1 MLTRIFL
8 LIAIVA
14 GLTAGVLNFVKVKE
28 NITVLRTDLKTT
40 QDTLASTKTDLNNTK
55 STLVKTE
62 SDLKRTRTQLADAVA
77 ERDKA
82 VKAEAL
88 AQQRAQKL
96 TDEMTDVRKKL
107 DDAQA
112 ELAAYSVAG
121 MTPLEVANA
130 NKQIKELQNTINAL
144 RAENKF
150 IGSKLKKV
158 EAELALITD
167 PDPDSR
173 PSLPATL
180 HGKVVVY
187 DPKWEFVLLDVGE
200 DQGVVV
206 NGELLV
212 NRNGKLIAKVIVRS
226 IQKDRCIAN
235 IVSGWKYGELIE
247 GDSVIPANPAS

>member
-40 QDTLASTKTDLNNTK
+40 QDNLASTKTDLNNTK
-55 STLVKTE
+55 STLAKTE

-112 ELAAYSVAG
+112 ELAAYNVAG

-130 NKQIKELQNTINAL
+130 NKQIKELQNTLNAL
-144 RAENKF
+144 RAENK
-150 IGSKLKKV
+150 ILGTTIRNLKS
-158 EAELALITD
+158 ELAIYR
-167 PDPDSR
+167 DPDSR
-173 PSLPATL
+173 PPLPATL

>member
-40 QDTLASTKTDLNNTK
+40 QDNLASTKTDLNNTK
-55 STLVKTE
+55 STLAKTE

-112 ELAAYSVAG
+112 ELAAYKVAG

-130 NKQIKELQNTINAL
+130 NKQIKELQNTLNAL
-144 RAENKF
+144 RAENK
-150 IGSKLKKV
+150 ILLTTIRNLKS
-158 EAELALITD
+158 ELAIYRD
-167 PDPDSR
+167 PESR
-173 PSLPATL
+173 PPLPATL

>member
-40 QDTLASTKTDLNNTK
+40 QDNLASTKTDLNNTK
-55 STLVKTE
+55 STLAKTE

-112 ELAAYSVAG
+112 ELAAYKVAG

-130 NKQIKELQNTINAL
+130 NKQIKELQNTLNAL
-144 RAENKF
+144 RAENK
-150 IGSKLKKV
+150 ILGTTIRNLKS
-158 EAELALITD
+158 ELAIYR
-167 PDPDSR
+167 DPDSR

>member
-55 STLVKTE
+55 STLAKTE

-130 NKQIKELQNTINAL
+130 NKQIKELQNTINGL
-144 RAENKF
+144 RGENK
-150 IGSKLKKV
+150 ILGTTIRNLKS
-158 EAELALITD
+158 ELAIYR
-167 PDPDSR
+167 DPDSR

-200 DQGVVV
+200 DQGVLV

-212 NRNGKLIAKVIVRS
+212 NRDGKLIAKVIVRS

>member
-40 QDTLASTKTDLNNTK
+40 QDNLASTKTDLNNTK
-55 STLVKTE
+55 STLAKTE

-130 NKQIKELQNTINAL
+130 NKQIKELQNTINGL
-144 RAENKF
+144 RGENK
-150 IGSKLKKV
+150 ILGTTIRNLKS
-158 EAELALITD
+158 ELAIYR
-167 PDPDSR
+167 DPDSR

-200 DQGVVV
+200 DQGVLV

-212 NRNGKLIAKVIVRS
+212 NRDGKLIAKVIVRS

>member
-40 QDTLASTKTDLNNTK
+40 QDNLASTKTDLNNTK
-55 STLVKTE
+55 NTLAKTE
-62 SDLKRTRTQLADAVA
+62 SDLKLTRTQLAAAAA

-112 ELAAYSVAG
+112 ELAAYKVAG

-130 NKQIKELQNTINAL
+130 NKQIKELQNTLNAL
-144 RAENKF
+144 RAENK
-150 IGSKLKKV
+150 ILLTTIRNLKS
-158 EAELALITD
+158 ELAIYRD
-167 PDPDSR
+167 PESR
-173 PSLPATL
+173 PPLPATL

>member
-40 QDTLASTKTDLNNTK
+40 QDNLASTKTDLNNTK
-55 STLVKTE
+55 STLAKTE
-62 SDLKRTRTQLADAVA
+62 SDLKRTAQQLAVAVA

-112 ELAAYSVAG
+112 ELAAYKVAG

-130 NKQIKELQNTINAL
+130 NKQIKELQNTINGL
-144 RAENKF
+144 RGENK
-150 IGSKLKKV
+150 ILGTTIRNLKS
-158 EAELALITD
+158 ELAIYR
-167 PDPDSR
+167 DPDSR

-200 DQGVVV
+200 DQGVLV

-212 NRNGKLIAKVIVRS
+212 NRDGKLIAKVIVRS

>member
-55 STLVKTE
+55 STLAKTE
-62 SDLKRTRTQLADAVA
+62 SDLKRTAQQLAVAVA

-112 ELAAYSVAG
+112 ELAAYKVAG

-130 NKQIKELQNTINAL
+130 NKQIKELQNTLNAL
-144 RAENKF
+144 RAENK
-150 IGSKLKKV
+150 ILLTTIRNLKS
-158 EAELALITD
+158 ELAIYR
-167 PDPDSR
+167 DPDSR
-173 PSLPATL
+173 PPLPATL

-187 DPKWEFVLLDVGE
+187 DPKWEFVLLNVGE

-212 NRNGKLIAKVIVRS
+212 NRDGKLIAKVIVRS

>member
-40 QDTLASTKTDLNNTK
+40 QDNLASTKTDLNNTK
-55 STLVKTE
+55 STLAKTE

-112 ELAAYSVAG
+112 ELAAYKVAG

-130 NKQIKELQNTINAL
+130 NKQIKELQNTINGL
-144 RAENKF
+144 RGENK
-150 IGSKLKKV
+150 ILGTTIRNLKS
-158 EAELALITD
+158 ELAIYR
-167 PDPDSR
+167 DPDSR

-200 DQGVVV
+200 DQGVLV

-212 NRNGKLIAKVIVRS
+212 NRDGKLIAKVIVRS

>member
-1 MLTRIFL
+1 MLTRICL

-28 NITVLRTDLKTT
+28 NITTLRV
-40 QDTLASTKTDLNNTK
+40 TLNNTSNELATTKTDLNKTK
-55 STLVKTE
+55 STLAKTE
-62 SDLKRTRTQLADAVA
+62 SDLKRTAQQLAVAVA

-112 ELAAYSVAG
+112 ELAAYKVAG

-130 NKQIKELQNTINAL
+130 NKQIKELQNTLNAL
-144 RAENKF
+144 RAENK
-150 IGSKLKKV
+150 ILGTTIRNLKS
-158 EAELALITD
+158 ELAIYR
-167 PDPDSR
+167 DPDSR

-200 DQGVVV
+200 DQGVLV

-212 NRNGKLIAKVIVRS
+212 NRDGKLIAKVIVRS

>member
-40 QDTLASTKTDLNNTK
+40 QDNLASTKTDLNNTK
-55 STLVKTE
+55 STLAKTE
-62 SDLKRTRTQLADAVA
+62 SDLKRTRTQLADAAA

-112 ELAAYSVAG
+112 ELAAYKVAG

-130 NKQIKELQNTINAL
+130 NKQIKELQNTLNAL
-144 RAENKF
+144 RAENK
-150 IGSKLKKV
+150 ILGTTIRNLKS
-158 EAELALITD
+158 ELAIYR
-167 PDPDSR
+167 DPDSR

-200 DQGVVV
+200 DQGVLV

-212 NRNGKLIAKVIVRS
+212 NRDGKLIAKVIVRS

>member
-55 STLVKTE
+55 STLAKTE
-62 SDLKRTRTQLADAVA
+62 SDLKRTAQQLAVAVA

-112 ELAAYSVAG
+112 ELAAYKVAG

-130 NKQIKELQNTINAL
+130 NKQIKELQNTLNGL
-144 RAENKF
+144 RGENK
-150 IGSKLKKV
+150 ILGTTIRNLKS
-158 EAELALITD
+158 ELAIYR
-167 PDPDSR
+167 DPDSR

-200 DQGVVV
+200 DQGVLV

-212 NRNGKLIAKVIVRS
+212 NRDGKLIAKVIVRS

>member
-55 STLVKTE
+55 STLAKTE
-62 SDLKRTRTQLADAVA
+62 SDLKRTAQQLAVAVA

-88 AQQRAQKL
+88 AQQRVQKL

-112 ELAAYSVAG
+112 ELAAYKVAG

-130 NKQIKELQNTINAL
+130 NKQIKELQNTLNGL
-144 RAENKF
+144 RGENK
-150 IGSKLKKV
+150 ILGTTIRNLKS
-158 EAELALITD
+158 ELAIYR
-167 PDPDSR
+167 DPDSR

-200 DQGVVV
+200 DQGVLV

-212 NRNGKLIAKVIVRS
+212 NRDGKLIAKVIVRS

>member
-40 QDTLASTKTDLNNTK
+40 QDNLASTKTDLNNTK
-55 STLVKTE
+55 STLAKTE
-62 SDLKRTRTQLADAVA
+62 SDLKRTRTQLAAAAA

-112 ELAAYSVAG
+112 ELAAYKVAG

-130 NKQIKELQNTINAL
+130 NKQIKELQNTLNAL
-144 RAENKF
+144 RAENK
-150 IGSKLKKV
+150 ILLTTIRNLKS
-158 EAELALITD
+158 ELAIYRD
-167 PDPDSR
+167 PESR
-173 PSLPATL
+173 PPLPATL

>member
-40 QDTLASTKTDLNNTK
+40 QDNLASTKTDLNNTK
-55 STLVKTE
+55 STLAKTE

-130 NKQIKELQNTINAL
+130 NKQIKELQNTINGL
-144 RAENKF
+144 REENKF

-167 PDPDSR
+167 PDTR

>member
-40 QDTLASTKTDLNNTK
+40 QDNLASTKTDLNNTK
-55 STLVKTE
+55 STLAKTE

-112 ELAAYSVAG
+112 ELAAYKVAG

-130 NKQIKELQNTINAL
+130 NKQIKELQNTLNAL
-144 RAENKF
+144 RAENK
-150 IGSKLKKV
+150 ILGTTIRNLKS
-158 EAELALITD
+158 ELAIYR
-167 PDPDSR
+167 DPDSR

-200 DQGVVV
+200 DQGVLV

-212 NRNGKLIAKVIVRS
+212 NRDGKLIAKVIVRS

>member
-55 STLVKTE
+55 STLAKTE

-112 ELAAYSVAG
+112 ELAAYKVAG

-130 NKQIKELQNTINAL
+130 NKQIKELQNTINGL
-144 RAENKF
+144 RGENK
-150 IGSKLKKV
+150 ILGTTIRNLKS
-158 EAELALITD
+158 ELAIYR
-167 PDPDSR
+167 DPDSR

-200 DQGVVV
+200 DQGVLV

-212 NRNGKLIAKVIVRS
+212 NRDGKLIAKVIVRS

>member
-40 QDTLASTKTDLNNTK
+40 QDNLASTKTDLNNTK
-55 STLVKTE
+55 NTLAKTE
-62 SDLKRTRTQLADAVA
+62 SDLKSTRTQLAAAVA

-112 ELAAYSVAG
+112 ELAAYKVAG

-130 NKQIKELQNTINAL
+130 NKQIKELQNTLNAL
-144 RAENKF
+144 RAENK
-150 IGSKLKKV
+150 ILGTTIRNLKS
-158 EAELALITD
+158 ELAIYR
-167 PDPDSR
+167 DPDSR

-200 DQGVVV
+200 DQGVLV

-212 NRNGKLIAKVIVRS
+212 NRDGKLIAKVIVRS

>member
-40 QDTLASTKTDLNNTK
+40 QDNLASTKTDLNNTK
-55 STLVKTE
+55 STLAKTE
-62 SDLKRTRTQLADAVA
+62 SDLKRTTQQLAAAVA

-112 ELAAYSVAG
+112 ELAAYKVAG

-130 NKQIKELQNTINAL
+130 NKQIKELQNTLNAL
-144 RAENKF
+144 RAENK
-150 IGSKLKKV
+150 ILGTTIRNLKS
-158 EAELALITD
+158 ELAIYR
-167 PDPDSR
+167 DPDSR

>member
-1 MLTRIFL
+1 
-8 LIAIVA
+8 
-14 GLTAGVLNFVKVKE
+14 VKE

-40 QDTLASTKTDLNNTK
+40 QDNLASTKTDLNNTK
-55 STLVKTE
+55 STLAKTE

-112 ELAAYSVAG
+112 KLAAFEFVG
-121 MTPLEVANA
+121 MTPQEVANA
-130 NKQIKELQNTINAL
+130 NKQIKELQNMITGL

-150 IGSKLKKV
+150 IGDEFRKV
-158 EAELALITD
+158 KAELALLKD
-167 PDPDSR
+167 PDTR
-173 PSLPATL
+173 PTLPATCI
-180 HGKVVVY
+180 GKVVVY
-187 DPKWEFVLLDVGE
+187 DPKWEFVLLNVGE

>member
-40 QDTLASTKTDLNNTK
+40 QDNLASTKTDLNNTK
-55 STLVKTE
+55 STLAKTE

-130 NKQIKELQNTINAL
+130 NKQIKELQNTLNAL
-144 RAENKF
+144 RAENK
-150 IGSKLKKV
+150 ILGTTIRNLKS
-158 EAELALITD
+158 ELAIYR
-167 PDPDSR
+167 DPDSR

-200 DQGVVV
+200 DQGVLV

-212 NRNGKLIAKVIVRS
+212 NRDGKLIAKVIVRS